1 MTRTHSPIVRKV
13 ESFIP
18 LWEWD
23 LPPKKKKRKVKG
35 DKSEKIM
42 NGLKSGISTGS
53 EASLSTPTPSARPK
67 IEEVP
72 DEGSD

>member
-1 MTRTHSPIVRKV
+1 M

-23 LPPKKKKRKVKG
+23 LPPKKKKKVKG
-35 DKSEKIM
+35 DKSEKSEKIM
-42 NGLKSGISTGS
+42 NGLKSGVSTGS
-53 EASLSTPTPSARPK
+53 EASLSTPTPSTKSR
-67 IEEVP
+67 IQEVP

>member
-1 MTRTHSPIVRKV
+1 MWTHSSIWKV
-13 ESFIP
+13 DSFIP

-23 LPPKKKKRKVKG
+23 LPPKKKKKVKG
-35 DKSEKIM
+35 DKSDKSEKIM

-53 EASLSTPTPSARPK
+53 EASLSTPTPSAKSR